1 MNNSTAETSSMA
13 DAFKTGYS
21 RKQII
26 TSIAFAVLLHGTI
39 LGAYIVLG
47 GEKKSSKT
55 AEKSEKKDDAKVATP
70 VLPAGDSKADANK
83 AESTDP
89 AKKSPGP
96 TADSKKNSDVA
107 KPGEI
112 PAAPDSDID
121 SILKAK

>member
-1 MNNSTAETSSMA
+1 MNNSTADTSSMA

-26 TSIAFAVLLHGTI
+26 TSIVFAVLLHGTI
-39 LGAYIVLG
+39 LGAYLVLG
-47 GEKKSSKT
+47 GEQKPSKT
-55 AEKSEKKDDAKVATP
+55 AEKSEKKDDAKAATP
-70 VLPAGDSKADANK
+70 IVPAGDSKAGATK
-83 AESTDP
+83 ADGTDSAKRSPNP
-89 AKKSPGP
+89 AVD
-96 TADSKKNSDVA
+96 TAKNSDVA